1 MPNSPFQPPQAV
13 HIRNNILDS
22 QTAREYNEQIEI
34 ESFERTSAMR
44 RHIEQHET
52 RLEAVTRSVSAPI
65 MGVDMANSAL
75 SGVYYSSKP
84 RTVDGLKTTFFS
96 NSFRNSLRD
105 INYYNRYTIKSI
117 VFNSAARFTMKK
129 IVDEEATNTRPVGA
143 PGAPTNTRRNLYKR
157 RKTVSGCRPTSN
169 ENLLV
174 LQNTRHDYDNST
186 LDALQR
192 NIKVKSNKIQL
203 PYTIVVDS
211 FANNMIF
218 KIHEVREG
226 LGYKKGLSLARRY
239 SDIDT
244 TNESTKLLLFDEVY
258 SMTVTDKY
266 TFVKLQLTFDKKD
279 LEEYYVDKAI
289 VYAGLMYKYILN
301 SFSYTEEYRLHS
313 VRPIVVQLEIL
324 YNPVRY
330 HYTSPDIRD
339 VIDERIRQEIYIRQ
353 TQSYSNEAKNS
364 AVSFGFDELSNSPSP
379 SAQTQ
384 ATTNPFSSYSTT
396 TATSTPSYSIN
407 SRREYMMRVT
417 QQEEIARMRSDAVY
431 MNSKIFKII
440 DVIGDD
446 IEKFYEKKANIIY
459 QFINTK
465 RVKACRDAFEE
476 SDKIVR
482 QLVNTVKYLK

>member
-1 MPNSPFQPPQAV
+1 MPNSSFQPSQAV
-13 HIRNNILDS
+13 FIRNNILDS

-34 ESFERTSAMR
+34 ESFERISAMR

-52 RLEAVTRSVSAPI
+52 RLGAVTTSVSAPI
-65 MGVDMANSAL
+65 MGVDMANSA
-75 SGVYYSSKP
+75 SSSVYYSSKP

-105 INYYNRYTIKSI
+105 INYCNKYTIKSI

-129 IVDEEATNTRPVGA
+129 IVDEEATTD
-143 PGAPTNTRRNLYKR
+143 TRRNLYKR
-157 RKTVSGCRPTSN
+157 RKTVLGCRPTSN
-169 ENLLV
+169 ENFLV
-174 LQNTRHDYDNST
+174 LQNIRHAYGNST

-192 NIKVKSNKIQL
+192 NIKAKSNIIHL

-226 LGYKKGLSLARRY
+226 LGYKKGLSLARGY
-239 SDIDT
+239 TDINI
-244 TNESTKLLLFDEVY
+244 TNESAKLLLFDEVY

-301 SFSYTEEYRLHS
+301 NFNYTEKYRLHS

-330 HYTSPDIRD
+330 HYASPDIRD
-339 VIDERIRQEIYIRQ
+339 VINERIRQEIYIMQ
-353 TQSYSNEAKNS
+353 TQSYSNKAKNS
-364 AVSFGFDELSNSPSP
+364 AVSFGFDELSNSPAP

-384 ATTNPFSSYSTT
+384 ATTNPFSSNSITTTTSTT
-396 TATSTPSYSIN
+396 RYSIN
-407 SRREYMMRVT
+407 SRREDMMRST
-417 QQEEIARMRSDAVY
+417 QQEELARMLNDTVY
-431 MNSKIFKII
+431 MSSKKFKIV

-476 SDKIVR
+476 SDKIIR